1 MQIVNRGF
9 LTIKPKKPFFDWANN
24 IDKSVSFS
32 EDDEVEGTNFLIEED
47 FFEIE
52 PILEKHFKKIL
63 KNELSMISEDESIWP
78 PISME
83 TFLTWFDI
91 DLGTIVFDLE
101 KSDLKR
107 SKID

>member
-1 MQIVNRGF
+1 
-9 LTIKPKKPFFDWANN
+9 
-24 IDKSVSFS
+24 
-32 EDDEVEGTNFLIEED
+32 
-47 FFEIE
+47 
-52 PILEKHFKKIL
+52 
-63 KNELSMISEDESIWP
+63 MISEDESIWP

-83 TFLTWFDI
+83 TFLTWFDV

>member
-32 EDDEVEGTNFLIEED
+32 EEDEVEGTNFLIEE
-47 FFEIE
+47 
-52 PILEKHFKKIL
+52 IL

-83 TFLTWFDI
+83 TFLTWFDV

>member
-32 EDDEVEGTNFLIEED
+32 EEDEVEGTNFLIEED

-63 KNELSMISEDESIWP
+63 KNELSMISEDESFWP

-83 TFLTWFDI
+83 TFLTWFDV
-91 DLGTIVFDLE
+91 DLGSIVFDLE